1 LPYWP
6 PAGDAVAFA
15 AAAVASNPL
24 EEGNHELL
32 VRSLAMSG
40 NRDAALREVA
50 VADDILQR
58 ELGIAASAALRDA
71 ARNGSN
77 SSMIAPLGG
86 RRLLLASSKRVAPRS
101 PPARSRPDCSVS
113 AGRRPKQ
120 TAVWTRN

>member
-71 ARNGSN
+71 ARNDSN

-86 RRLLLASSKRVAPRS
+86 RLLSASSKRVAPRS
-101 PPARSRPDCSVS
+101 PLARSRLDCSVS